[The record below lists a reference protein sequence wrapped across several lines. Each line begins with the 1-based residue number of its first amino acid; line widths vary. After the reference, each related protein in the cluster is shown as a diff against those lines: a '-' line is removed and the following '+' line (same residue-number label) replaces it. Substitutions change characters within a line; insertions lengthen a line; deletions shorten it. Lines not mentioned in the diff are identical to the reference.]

1 MSDFEPT
8 NGTRYRL
15 QELERRMNS
24 LEARTEPV
32 PVLRSEMDNLRRELR
47 DLGVEVGSLRK
58 ALYTAALSVT
68 GGAVI
73 FAVTILQVLR

>member
-1 MSDFEPT
+1 MNDDQS

-15 QELERRMNS
+15 QELERRVGS
-24 LEARTEPV
+24 LENRTEPV
-32 PVLRSEMDNLRRELR
+32 PVLRVEMDGLRRELK
-47 DLGVEVGSLRK
+47 DIADEVSSLRR

-73 FAVTILQVLR
+73 FAVTILQVLH